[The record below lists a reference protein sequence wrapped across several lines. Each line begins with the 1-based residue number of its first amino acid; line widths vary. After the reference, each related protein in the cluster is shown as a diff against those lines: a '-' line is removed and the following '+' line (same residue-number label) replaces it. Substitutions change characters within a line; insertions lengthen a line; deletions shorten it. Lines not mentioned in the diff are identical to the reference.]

1 MLSKGRIKAASQ
13 APAHAD
19 EDVKSV
25 SAVKKKLDQMLKT
38 IEDDLDAV
46 DKTLGDKMKAL
57 EKEDAEKLKTSQRLH
72 VRQPCAL
79 YSESTVE

>member
-13 APAHAD
+13 APVHAD

-57 EKEDAEKLKTSQRLH
+57 EKEDAEKLKASQRLH
-72 VRQPCAL
+72 VRQPRAL